1 MVLGIFLNN
10 WCFENFVKVEAKATK
25 FLDSP
30 SNFIFCWH
38 DLLNGDNFRRER
50 KQNDSK
56 WKPTQKFILHK
67 CNSYFLPFQMEANV
81 SRFMLATLRETNAWF
96 SLFFSIYR
104 KIKKKHERL
113 EKLCKSILK
122 RLLNYQQCSQMLD
135 YRQPHLSEE
144 KIAQWM
150 STNNSSL
157 IGFPY
162 LNGSLDF
169 YHDLNDTRISSDFP
183 TSTNGPS
190 PVLPPFE
197 LWQTIFIAI
206 CLAACILLTVG
217 GNTLV
222 LLAFIVDRNIRQP
235 SNYFIASLAATDMLI
250 GTVSMPFYTVYV
262 LMGYWDLGPLLCDL
276 WWVTTSLATSRFNS
290 INLVSLSLA

>member
-1 MVLGIFLNN
+1 M
-10 WCFENFVKVEAKATK
+10 FVV
-25 FLDSP
+25 
-30 SNFIFCWH
+30 
-38 DLLNGDNFRRER
+38 
-50 KQNDSK
+50 Q
-56 WKPTQKFILHK
+56 QKFDSNT
-67 CNSYFLPFQMEANV
+67 NSLVFL
-81 SRFMLATLRETNAWF
+81 R
-96 SLFFSIYR
+96 SICR

-122 RLLNYQQCSQMLD
+122 RLLNYQQCSQMLEH
-135 YRQPHLSEE
+135 RQSQLSEE
-144 KIAQWM
+144 KITQWM
-150 STNNSSL
+150 QANNSSV

-162 LNGSLDF
+162 FNGSLDF
-169 YHDLNDTRISSDFP
+169 FHDLNDTQLAGDFV
-183 TSTNGPS
+183 TSTTGPV

-217 GNTLV
+217 GNVLV

-262 LMGYWDLGPLLCDL
+262 LMGTWDLGPLLCDL
-276 WWVTTSLATSRFNS
+276 WWVMTTQLVL
-290 INLVSLSLA
+290 NLFY